1 MWERGGTNN
10 QSERHGVLHR
20 EQKQSCVYHV
30 HPCRCVHI
38 SYSLLMSSRWYRSL
52 KWSFL
57 MLSDGEL
64 PLTCAVDFMLMKRN
78 LSISSR

>member
-1 MWERGGTNN
+1 
-10 QSERHGVLHR
+10 
-20 EQKQSCVYHV
+20 
-30 HPCRCVHI
+30 
-38 SYSLLMSSRWYRSL
+38 MSSRWYRSL

-64 PLTCAVDFMLMKRN
+64 PLTCAVDLMLMKRN